1 MIIIIFTFIILL
13 FEINFNLFEFI
24 RFIIALMLRSFIINM
39 NLFIRDKF
47 QIFILI
53 IREKSLNLRYYLLLN
68 LLLLINEI
76 IINNII
82 H

>member
-24 RFIIALMLRSFIINM
+24 RFIIVLTLRSFIINM
-39 NLFIRDKF
+39 NLFIREKF
-47 QIFILI
+47 QIFILF

-76 IINNII
+76 ITNNII